1 MHNTPYEQR
10 RARALCLAGIVAV
23 SACAGVLIGR
33 YSTVVF
39 PLSSGA
45 SIAAEPKP
53 QPAQQTAIQPA
64 RSLAEQ
70 LDQRSQDI
78 ATAAGKEKIEA
89 NIRPASDIQKA
100 GNTPK
105 TDGGQTAN
113 GPAPRQSAAV
123 ESLQK
128 SEPAI
133 EPPEDSKI
141 GGATVLNPGAKQQTR
156 DGGKAADAV
165 SQSDTP
171 DAQAR
176 VSGDGSPQSSECA
189 RRYASFRESDGT
201 YQPYGSSQ
209 RKVCPLL
216 R

>member
-23 SACAGVLIGR
+23 SACAGVLVGR

-39 PLSSGA
+39 PLSSGV

-53 QPAQQTAIQPA
+53 KPAQQTAIQPA

-70 LDQRSQDI
+70 LNQRSQEI
-78 ATAAGKEKIEA
+78 TAAGKEKI
-89 NIRPASDIQKA
+89 NDDSRPANDGQKA
-100 GNTPK
+100 SGAPK
-105 TDGGQTAN
+105 TDDGQTTDS
-113 GPAPRQSAAV
+113 PAPKQSAAV

-128 SEPAI
+128 GEMATEPT
-133 EPPEDSKI
+133 EDNKV
-141 GGATVLNPGAKQQTR
+141 GGATVLNPGANRQTPDPR
-156 DGGKAADAV
+156 NAPNTV
-165 SQSDTP
+165 SDTP
-171 DAQAR
+171 DAQTR
-176 VSGDGSPQSSECA
+176 VSGGGSPQISECA

>member
-10 RARALCLAGIVAV
+10 RVRALCLAGIVAV

-45 SIAAEPKP
+45 SVAAQSKP
-53 QPAQQTAIQPA
+53 QPARQTATQPA

-70 LDQRSQDI
+70 LNQRSQEI
-78 ATAAGKEKIEA
+78 AAAGKEKI
-89 NIRPASDIQKA
+89 NDNNQPASDGQKA
-100 GNTPK
+100 SGAPK
-105 TDGGQTAN
+105 TDHGQTADS
-113 GPAPRQSAAV
+113 PAPRQSAAV

-128 SEPAI
+128 SESAV
-133 EPPEDSKI
+133 EPPEDNKI

-156 DGGKAADAV
+156 DARKVPDTV

-171 DAQAR
+171 DAQTR
-176 VSGDGSPQSSECA
+176 VSGEGSPQISECA

-209 RKVCPLL
+209 RRVCPLL